1 VICILLVLIL
11 AIASIATAADK
22 PDFSGTY
29 TLTGAKGGFKLK
41 KGESWTLEVSQADST
56 IEVTTNQNGLRT
68 KNKFLFSGAESI
80 YVSPGGVKGTS
91 KTQLKGKTLTI
102 ETFINSSPTP
112 NGTAAQLHT
121 RERWE
126 LSSDSKTLTI
136 QHQVDSPSVPGGF
149 QVIEPWSEIYTRN

>member
-1 VICILLVLIL
+1 M
-11 AIASIATAADK
+11 
-22 PDFSGTY
+22 
-29 TLTGAKGGFKLK
+29 
-41 KGESWTLEVSQADST
+41 EVSQADST

-112 NGTAAQLHT
+112 NGNAVQLHT

-136 QHQVDSPSVPGGF
+136 HQQVDSPSVPGGF